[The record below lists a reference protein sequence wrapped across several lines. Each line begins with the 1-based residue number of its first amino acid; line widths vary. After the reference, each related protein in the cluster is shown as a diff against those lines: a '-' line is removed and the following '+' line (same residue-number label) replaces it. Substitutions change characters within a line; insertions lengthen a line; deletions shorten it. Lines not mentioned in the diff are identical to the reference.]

1 MYIDFHTHAFTE
13 TIAEKAMTNLTRTM
27 MESDFRDKALPV
39 TNGTVNEL
47 VGKMNE
53 WGVDMSVI
61 LPIATKPSQQHTI
74 NNWAKSVQEE
84 FTGRLLCF
92 GTVHPDAEDALP
104 ELERIKTLGL
114 HGIKLHPDYQG
125 FCADDEKAFP
135 IYQKCAELGLPLIF
149 HAGFDV
155 VSPDKIH
162 CTPQMGAKIAD
173 KFPALKMI
181 MAHLG
186 GCDCWDDTE
195 KYLVGK
201 NVYLDTAFTEGLLPD
216 EQVLRIIRN
225 HGSDKILFASDCPW
239 HPSSREMKMLE
250 RLPLT
255 EEERQNIFHRNAEK
269 LLGLNGE

>member
-13 TIAEKAMTNLTRTM
+13 TIAEKAMNNLTRTM

-39 TNGTVNEL
+39 TNGTVGEL
-47 VGKMNE
+47 LCKMDE

-74 NNWAKSVQEE
+74 NNWALSVQNDHPD
-84 FTGRLLCF
+84 RLVCF
-92 GTVHPDAEDALP
+92 GTVHPDAEDALS
-104 ELERIKTLGL
+104 ELERIKEIGL
-114 HGIKLHPDYQG
+114 HGVKLHPDYQG
-125 FCADDEKAFP
+125 FLANDRKAFP
-135 IYQKCAELGLPLIF
+135 IYEKCAELGLPLIF

-155 VSPDKIH
+155 VSPDCIH
-162 CTPQMGAKIAD
+162 CTPKMGAEIIEN
-173 KFPALKMI
+173 FPKLKLI

-225 HGSDKILFASDCPW
+225 HGADRILFASDCPW
-239 HPSSREMKMLE
+239 HPSSREISLIG

-255 EEERQNIFHRNAEK
+255 EKEKEDIFSENARK
-269 LLGLNGE
+269 LLDI